1 MRCLAGGLLAIWAG
15 ACNPV
20 FGIPEIHEGNI
31 DECVTGIAACSPDA
45 TCTDTPDSY
54 SCACKSGFTG
64 DGKTCTDI
72 NECAVQSPC
81 AAHASCS
88 NTPGSFTCTCDQ
100 NFAGDGTTYCAPS
113 TFKQVAVAGG
123 FACGIGGD
131 GAMYCWG
138 SNTLGQLGDGTFV
151 PHARPQ
157 PVGTATDWIAVGAR
171 LLKACGLRSD
181 HSLWCWGS
189 GATNGAL
196 GDGKQ
201 LVEPSP
207 ALVVSDKPGV
217 GWKAFGVGRNRVCGI
232 HDDGSLACWGTDPIS
247 GAIVNKPA
255 AIGTDQDW
263 TQISVGAVA
272 CGLRNTTGGN
282 LFCFGKSSVGDLGLG
297 TITSQA
303 LPARVGTATW
313 NSVAVGYFNACGV
326 QANGALFCWGNNPS
340 PSSPLQYGTS
350 PTQIGTATDWS
361 SITLSIATIAG
372 LRAGGA
378 AYLWGDNSLG
388 AAGIAQL
395 GEIAQ
400 PTAISGTVTGW
411 TSVVAGNSSGCGI
424 AAGKAYCWGFEAD
437 GSLGDGSPADLYAP
451 TRTGSD
457 RWLSVVTGIFSTCGV
472 RSDQAALCWGFDL
485 NAGVGLGNTDPAPAP
500 TRLDAASWTAIT
512 ATNQDTGLATF
523 CGIRGGTLV
532 CWGNNS
538 TGAVGIGNTTTPQ
551 LTPVPV
557 SVTGAIPWTEVSSS
571 THACAIR
578 SGQLY
583 CWGANGN
590 GQLGN
595 NTPGPTPVTAPATLS
610 GTWLHVEVAGFAFG
624 ASGPGGLTYGIKDDH
639 TLWSWGVDLSGAE
652 HDVPTQVGT
661 DTDWATVSVSEQTAC
676 AVKTGGA
683 LFCRGTFIGD
693 GTNQAVTT
701 MTRVGTAS
709 DWKSVSCG
717 NEVCAVKTDGSL
729 WCWGNAFGDPLGNGS
744 AGVADPITQAV
755 PTTLSPTRIGND
767 TDWASVSARG
777 GSSCAIK
784 SDGSLWCW
792 GARASIT
799 PQVKTTPVLID

>member
-1 MRCLAGGLLAIWAG
+1 MRCLAGGLLVIWAG

-20 FGIPEIHEGNI
+20 FGIPEVHEGNI
-31 DECVTGIAACSPDA
+31 DECSSGIATCSPDA
-45 TCTDTPDSY
+45 TCTDTADNY
-54 SCACKSGFTG
+54 TCACKAGFTG

-72 NECAVQSPC
+72 NECEVQSPPC
-81 AAHASCS
+81 AVHASCS

-100 NFAGDGTTYCAPS
+100 NFTGDGTTYCAPA

-131 GAMYCWG
+131 NAMYCWG
-138 SNTLGQLGDGTFV
+138 SNTLGELGDGTFV

-189 GATNGAL
+189 GAVNGAL

-207 ALVVSDKPGV
+207 TMVVSDKPGV

-232 HDDGSLACWGTDPIS
+232 HDDGSLACWGTDPIT

-263 TQISVGAVA
+263 TQISVGTVA
-272 CGLRNTTGGN
+272 CGLRNTSGGN

-297 TITSQA
+297 TTTSQA

-313 NSVAVGYFNACGV
+313 DSVAMGYFNGCGI
-326 QANGALFCWGNNPS
+326 QSNGALFCWGNNGFLGS
-340 PSSPLQYGTS
+340 GLLYGNS
-350 PTQIGTATDWS
+350 PTQIGTATDWTS
-361 SITLSIATIAG
+361 VTLSIATIAG
-372 LRAGGA
+372 LRAGGN
-378 AYLWGDNSLG
+378 AYLWGDNSNG
-388 AAGIAQL
+388 AAGISQL
-395 GEIAQ
+395 GVVAQ
-400 PTAISGTVTGW
+400 PTAISGSVAGW
-411 TSVVAGNSSGCGI
+411 TSVAAGNSSGCGI
-424 AAGKAYCWGFEAD
+424 AAGKLYCWGFAGD
-437 GSLGDGSPADLYAP
+437 GSLGDGSVSDLYVP
-451 TRTGSD
+451 TRIGSD
-457 RWLSVVTGIFSTCGV
+457 RWQSVSTGIFSTCGV

-485 NAGVGLGNTDPAPAP
+485 NAGVGLGNADPAPAP
-500 TRLDAASWTAIT
+500 TRLDTASWSAI
-512 ATNQDTGLATF
+512 ATTNRDTGLATS
-523 CGIRGGTLV
+523 CGVRGGTLV

-538 TGAVGIGNTTTPQ
+538 TGAVGIGSTATPQ

-557 SVTGAIPWTEVSSS
+557 TITGAFPWTEVSSS
-571 THACAIR
+571 SHACAIR
-578 SGQLY
+578 SSQLL
-583 CWGANGN
+583 CWGANAN

-595 NTPGPTPVTAPATLS
+595 NMPGLNLVTTPTPLNDS
-610 GTWLHVEVAGFAFG
+610 WLHVDVAGFTAVP
-624 ASGPGGLTYGIKDDH
+624 SGQGGMTYGIKLDH
-639 TLWSWGVDLSGAE
+639 TLWSWGLDLSGAE

-661 DTDWATVSVSEQTAC
+661 DTDWATVSVSRSTVC
-676 AVKTGGA
+676 GVKTGGA
-683 LFCRGTFIGD
+683 LFCRGEFIGD
-693 GTNQAVTT
+693 GMDGSSTT

-717 NEVCAVKTDGSL
+717 NEICAIRTDGSL
-729 WCWGNAFGDPLGNGS
+729 WCWGNALGDPLGDGNM
-744 AGVADPITQAV
+744 VADPITLAL
-755 PTTLSPTRIGND
+755 PTALSPTRIGND

-777 GSSCAIK
+777 ESSCAIK
-784 SDGSLWCW
+784 TDGSLWCW
-792 GARASIT
+792 GSRASIT
-799 PQVKTTPVLID
+799 PKIRTAPVLIN